1 MEGILDL
8 RRGDSLSRVTT
19 LFEESNGSVLEG
31 YLILREGGKNIP
43 PQWIERT
50 SGSRRSMHKEV
61 ALILKNGDLDGLV
74 RLKKWEEHYEKECF
88 YRGIRALL
96 ELERKG
102 KTKL

>member
-1 MEGILDL
+1 
-8 RRGDSLSRVTT
+8 LSRVPR

-43 PQWIERT
+43 PTWIERT
-50 SGSRRSMHKEV
+50 SKSRHSLHKEV
-61 ALILKNGDLDGLV
+61 ARILKKGDLNGLATL
-74 RLKKWEEHYEKECF
+74 RQWEEHYEKECF

-96 ELERKG
+96 ELQRKG